1 MILESVFL
9 LGLITGLVAGLI
21 LFYIIFRDD
30 FRAVEEFNQRQE
42 RYRKMI

>member
-9 LGLITGLVAGLI
+9 LGLITGLVVGLI

-42 RYRKMI
+42 RYKKMI